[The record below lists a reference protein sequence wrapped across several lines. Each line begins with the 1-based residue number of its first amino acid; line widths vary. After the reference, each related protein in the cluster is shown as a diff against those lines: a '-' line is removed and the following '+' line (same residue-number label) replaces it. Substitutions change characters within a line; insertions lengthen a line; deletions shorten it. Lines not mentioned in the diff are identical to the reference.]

1 MKRQGAGPNNLSRS
15 TMTMGAALLVLV
27 SLSSCSALDHSSS
40 AKEVTP
46 RKPSKPMSLT
56 VVDGAGDLDGG
67 GRAAIDRFA
76 EENPDLVSR
85 VVYRTTASTGV
96 TAEIKKEQNGPEDV
110 DLVLGG
116 PDVLGS
122 ARKQDL
128 LLRQFPDQ
136 ADLLPE
142 LTSLQDPPRAVFQH
156 LSDGYGLLVNYDPTG
171 PLLAFDPSAFDTSAV
186 PATPEDLLAWA
197 KENKGR
203 FGYAQPSSSGS
214 GRAFVQALPYM
225 LGDSDPTDPAGGWDR
240 TWSYLEELDTY
251 LDGYPASSAALSE
264 DFNDGRL
271 DIIPTIIAHDVSN
284 RKSRTWPA
292 NAGIATFDFQT
303 WISDG
308 HFAMIP
314 KDVSAEALYVVL
326 KLESYMVQREA
337 QQQRLTTGVLTT
349 ANKDVTVTNSGA
361 VVEEFVEKWGRP
373 DFYPEALN
381 TGSTRLPV
389 TPDRLN
395 VLFNMWEERFGAK
408 VGD

>member
-1 MKRQGAGPNNLSRS
+1 MKRQGARPIGFTRS
-15 TMTMGAALLVLV
+15 TTTAGAALLVLV
-27 SLSSCSALDHSSS
+27 SLSSRGALDRSSS
-40 AKEVTP
+40 PKEAVP
-46 RKPSKPMSLT
+46 RKPSKPVTLT

-67 GRAAIDRFA
+67 GRAAIDTFV

-96 TAEIKKEQNGPEDV
+96 SAEIEKERNGPEDV

-128 LLRQFPDQ
+128 LLRQFPDR

-142 LTSLQDPPRAVFQH
+142 LTTLQDPPRAVFQH

-171 PLLAFDPSAFDTSAV
+171 PLLASAPSAFDTSAV

-197 KENKGR
+197 KENKGG
-203 FGYAQPSSSGS
+203 FGYAQPASSGS

-225 LGDSDPTDPAGGWDR
+225 LGDSDPTDPAGGWNR

-251 LDGYPASSAALSE
+251 LDGYPASSAALSK
-264 DFNDGRL
+264 DFDDGRL
-271 DIIPTIIAHDVSN
+271 DLIPTIIAHDVSN
-284 RKSRTWPA
+284 RKNRTWPA
-292 NAGIATFDFQT
+292 DTGIATFDFQT

-314 KDVSAEALYVVL
+314 KGVGAEELYVVL

-349 ANKDVTVTNSGA
+349 ANKDVTAANSGA
-361 VVEEFVEKWGRP
+361 AVEDFVGKWGRP
-373 DFYPEALN
+373 DFYPEALKS
-381 TGSTRLPV
+381 GSTRLPL
-389 TPDRLN
+389 TTDRLN
-395 VLFNMWEERFGAK
+395 VLFDMWEERFGAK
-408 VGD
+408 VVD